1 MEYINGNQKG
11 QISKVYD
18 FPIAAITNYYKQWL
32 KTTQFSNLIIL
43 ELRIPKWVGLTE
55 LKSRSQQDCGPF

>member
-11 QISKVYD
+11 QISRVYD

-32 KTTQFSNLIIL
+32 KTTQFF
-43 ELRIPKWVGLTE
+43 
-55 LKSRSQQDCGPF
+55 KSHNPRAQKS